1 MVATLKNC
9 IYLCGVKSFGRYGAA
24 AKKQRFLYPCISVN
38 NKRKEWGRSN
48 RPEAFAQKCLTAR
61 NAAFYLFK
69 TFEL

>member
-1 MVATLKNC
+1 MSNIL
-9 IYLCGVKSFGRYGAA
+9 YFCGVKLTVRYEAA
-24 AKKQRFLYPCISVN
+24 AQKQRFLCHLISIK
-38 NKRKEWGRSN
+38 NKRIEWGRSN

>member
-1 MVATLKNC
+1 MSNIL
-9 IYLCGVKSFGRYGAA
+9 YFCGVKSNKRHEVAA
-24 AKKQRFLYPCISVN
+24 QMQRFLCLLTYSINICRI
-38 NKRKEWGRSN
+38 EWGRSN